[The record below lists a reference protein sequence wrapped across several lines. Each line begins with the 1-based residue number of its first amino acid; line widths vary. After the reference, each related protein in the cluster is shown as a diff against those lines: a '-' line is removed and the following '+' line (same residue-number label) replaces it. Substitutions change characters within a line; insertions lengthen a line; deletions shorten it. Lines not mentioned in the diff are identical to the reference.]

1 VAAVTWESAKVLR
14 LGLITLSF
22 QEKRPQSTSIL
33 LTEFPPAASSG
44 PPCPPRKCCIWKGHW
59 VFRLWQILLYLAA
72 TTATPGTFF
81 SPGSLWRL
89 CRMKQGGQTLPSWA
103 DASSAYPG
111 FLGLRLKGMSGMQ
124 GGLAHLFCPIFHL
137 FLNFNFW

>member
-1 VAAVTWESAKVLR
+1 VKFPKVAAVTWESAKVLR

-59 VFRLWQILLYLAA
+59 VFRLWQICLYLVA
-72 TTATPGTFF
+72 TTGTFF
-81 SPGSLWRL
+81 STGSL
-89 CRMKQGGQTLPSWA
+89 GGVVESNRV
-103 DASSAYPG
+103 D
-111 FLGLRLKGMSGMQ
+111 R
-124 GGLAHLFCPIFHL
+124 HLVELMPAVFIL
-137 FLNFNFW
+137 VFWD